1 VVFLLEQSVT
11 KEEIIAAVQECTRK
25 MGRVP
30 SFPELQLATKVTNR
44 MMRMRFGNYSRTL
57 QACGLT
63 REGAG
68 VRVSMRTLFDD
79 WAELVRKLGKIP
91 TIMEYTLHS
100 NYSVRPFIG
109 RFKGWMRVPEAMNL
123 YCRREGLA
131 DEYKDVM
138 DIIAVYLEM
147 ERGGTKI
154 YRSTSR
160 TGAEAGSLNRRAA
173 IVFTDRPVCGR
184 PLHLTPLNCAP
195 INEMGVVFLFGA
207 MALQLGFSVTQLQ
220 AAFPDCEA
228 LRELKYDKWQRV
240 RIEFEYESRNF
251 LLHGHPMADCDLIVC
266 WNHNWEE
273 CPLEVLEL
281 KSVLGLNQ
289 LSTAE
294 AAEKQMLTA
303 G

>member
-1 VVFLLEQSVT
+1 VAFLLEQSVT
-11 KEEIIAAVQECTRK
+11 KEEIIAAVQECARK
-25 MGRVP
+25 LGHIP
-30 SFPELQLATKVTNR
+30 SFPELQFATKVTNR
-44 MMRMRFGNYSRTL
+44 MMRMHFGNYSRTL
-57 QACGLT
+57 EACGLA

-68 VRVSMRTLFDD
+68 FRVSMRTLFVD

-100 NYSVRPFIG
+100 KFSVQPFIG
-109 RFKGWMRVPEAMNL
+109 RFKGWMRVPEAMHL

-131 DEYKDVM
+131 EEYKDVM
-138 DIIAVYLEM
+138 DIIATYLEM
-147 ERGGTKI
+147 EPERTNI

-160 TGAEAGSLNRRAA
+160 TGAEAGSLSRRATT
-173 IVFTDRPVCGR
+173 VFSDRPVCGP
-184 PLHLTPLNCAP
+184 PLHLTPLTCAP
-195 INEMGVVFLFGA
+195 TNEMGVVFLFGA

-228 LRELKYDKWQRV
+228 LREVEHDKWQRI

-251 LLHGHPMADCDLIVC
+251 VLHGHPMTDCDLIVC

-281 KSVLGLNQ
+281 KSFVKRQSL
-289 LSTAE
+289 
-294 AAEKQMLTA
+294 AAGE
-303 G
+303 